1 MTNLRPLNLPNRVR
15 TPLRPTHAGH
25 RSMSTG
31 FLPGGSTAGGAR
43 DELEPFFR
51 SSLDL
56 LCIATLE
63 GRFLRLS
70 PGWQETL
77 GYPTADLLGRRAEEL
92 IHPDDMEAARESAAE
107 LRRTGFAHT
116 HRVRY
121 RHRDGSFRWLDW
133 RARLVDGRIYAS
145 ACDVTRY
152 VELQESLEQKE
163 LENRLLFLAAPQP
176 MWVFDRDTLQFLAVN
191 DAAVARYGWSREEF
205 LAMTILEIRP
215 SDEVPRLR
223 AAISGNSDRGRTEA
237 GIWTHRTRDGEF
249 LEVEITSHPLEFQG
263 RPARMVLS
271 QDVTARLEGDRWLR
285 LQGEA
290 LRVAANAIVIA
301 GSDGVIQ
308 WTNPAF
314 QRMTGFAPEEAVGR
328 TPGELLRSGVHGP
341 AFYRNLWSTIRSGRV
356 WQGEMVNRRK
366 DGSQYTE
373 EQTITPVTDGA
384 GTITHFVAIKQDVT
398 ERRKVAEALRRS
410 EARYHGLFRDS
421 PAVMMLV
428 DPKDETIVE
437 GNPAAA
443 RYYGLPLEGLAGMPL
458 SRIEG
463 TSSPRGEGTPD
474 EGLGERGGTGGGAM
488 GPRHW
493 EGPGDGTPRRTRHR
507 VAGGE
512 DREVEVYSGPVE
524 VEGRPLLHVLIHD
537 VTDRIR
543 AEAQL
548 RQAQKMESVG
558 RLAGGVAHDF
568 NNVLTVINAV
578 AEFAAGELDPESPL
592 QGELAEIR
600 EAGARAANLTR
611 QLLTLSRQEIARR
624 RRVDLNEVV
633 DGMDR
638 LLRRVLGEDVRVR
651 YRPEPGL
658 PQVEADPGHLE
669 QVIMNLAVNARDAMP
684 DGGSLIIETHAV
696 EVDPEARAIY
706 PTLALGPHVVLSVTD
721 TGTGMDRDT
730 QERIFEPFFS
740 TKPPDRGTGLGLSTV
755 YGIVRE
761 SGGQITVYSEPN
773 QGSTFRVYLPAL
785 EWAPETGR
793 RLDVPGVELGSERV
807 LLVEDDDAVR
817 SVTARVLRSAG
828 YAVVEAADGPEA
840 LECFRADGVEVDLVL
855 TDLVMP
861 GMSGLE
867 LAEVIATER
876 PDVKLL
882 FTSGHTSDALA
893 RRKLDERELHFV
905 GKPFTA
911 AELTRGVR
919 AALGD

>member
-1 MTNLRPLNLPNRVR
+1 MT
-15 TPLRPTHAGH
+15 TP
-25 RSMSTG
+25 ST
-31 FLPGGSTAGGAR
+31 PGASLVGEAE
-43 DELEPFFR
+43 DELELFFR

-56 LCIATLE
+56 LCIATLD

-70 PGWQETL
+70 PAWEETL
-77 GYPTADLLGRRAEEL
+77 GYPLPDLQDRRAVEL
-92 IHPDDMEAARESAAE
+92 MHPDDLPAARESADE

-121 RHRDGSFRWLDW
+121 RHSDGSFRWLDW
-133 RARLVDGRIYAS
+133 RARLVGDRIYAS
-145 ACDVTRY
+145 ARDITRN
-152 VELQESLEQKE
+152 VELQEELERKE
-163 LENRLLFLAAPQP
+163 QENRLLFLAAPHP
-176 MWVFDRDTLQFLAVN
+176 RWVFDRETLRFLAVN

-205 LAMTILEIRP
+205 LSMTILDIRP
-215 SDEVPRLR
+215 PEEVPSLRRLV
-223 AAISGNSDRGRTEA
+223 SGSPDRGRMEA
-237 GIWTHRTRDGEF
+237 GIWTHRTRDGE
-249 LEVEITSHPLEFQG
+249 LLQVEITSHPLEFQG

-271 QDVTARLEGDRWLR
+271 QDMTARLEGDRWLR

-290 LRVAANAIVIA
+290 LRVAANAIVIT
-301 GSDGVIQ
+301 GRDGVIQ

-314 QRMTGFAPEEAVGR
+314 GTMTGYTQDEAVGR
-328 TPGELLRSGVHGP
+328 TPGQLLQSGVHAP
-341 AFYRNLWSTIRSGRV
+341 EFYRDLWSTIRSGRV

-366 DGSQYTE
+366 DGSRYTE

-384 GTITHFVAIKQDVT
+384 GAITHFVAIKQDVT
-398 ERRKVAEALRRS
+398 ERRRVAEALRRS
-410 EARYHGLFRDS
+410 EARYHGLFHDS
-421 PAVMMLV
+421 PAVMLLV
-428 DPKDETIVE
+428 DPDDGTIVE
-437 GNPAAA
+437 ANPAAA
-443 RYYGLPLEGLAGMPL
+443 RYYGLPLEELVGVPL
-458 SRIEG
+458 SRIEAEEAAGDGGAAGEASRRDDGGG
-463 TSSPRGEGTPD
+463 TVARRPLRED
-474 EGLGERGGTGGGAM
+474 VHRGGA
-488 GPRHW
+488 PHQ
-493 EGPGDGTPRRTRHR
+493 TRHR
-507 VAGGE
+507 MEGGE
-512 DREVEVYSGPVE
+512 VREVEVFSGPVE
-524 VEGRPLLHVLIHD
+524 VEGRTLLHVLVHD

-548 RQAQKMESVG
+548 RQAQKMESLG

-568 NNVLTVINAV
+568 NNILTVIHAV
-578 AEFAAGELDPESPL
+578 AEFAAGELEPGSPL

-600 EAGARAANLTR
+600 EAGTRAANLTR

-624 RRVDLNEVV
+624 RRLDLNEVV
-633 DGMDR
+633 GGMDR
-638 LLRRVLGEDVRVR
+638 LLRRVLGEDIRIR
-651 YRPEPGL
+651 YRPDPRL

-684 DGGSLIIETHAV
+684 EGGSLIIETHGV
-696 EVDPEARAIY
+696 EVDPAARAIH
-706 PTLALGPHVVLSVTD
+706 PSLSPGPHVVLSVTD
-721 TGTGMDRDT
+721 TGMGMDRDT

-740 TKPPDRGTGLGLSTV
+740 TKPADRGTGLGLSTV

-785 EWAPETGR
+785 EWKPADPGR
-793 RLDVPGVELGSERV
+793 TDASPVATGSERI

-828 YAVVEAADGPEA
+828 YTVEEAADGPQA
-840 LECFRADGVEVDLVL
+840 LHWFQSDDGGVDLVL

-867 LAEVIATER
+867 LADLVGKER
-876 PDVKLL
+876 PGIKFL

-893 RRKLDERELHFV
+893 RRKLDERKLHFV

-919 AALGD
+919 AALEE